1 MCREDK
7 KIMALLLL
15 LQREWQ
21 SQINVIIYDNSKNSN
36 NNNISSISCSKFFNS

>member
-7 KIMALLLL
+7 KIMTLLLL

-36 NNNISSISCSKFFNS
+36 NNISSISCSKFFNS